1 LAQWTTNLR
10 EAKQGLPQPL
20 WQQLVEI
27 GFDFQSNDPWHRM
40 YQQLKAYVQQYGHC
54 YVPADQPEYNDL
66 YNWQRQQRQAKT
78 LLLPLQVDQLDAIGF
93 SWEAIGDDERRWEA
107 R

>member
-10 EAKQGLPQPL
+10 EIKQGLPQPL

-27 GFDFQSNDPWHRM
+27 GFDFQSDDPWNWM
-40 YQQLKAYVQQYGHC
+40 YQRLKAYVQQYGHC

-66 YNWQRQQRQAKT
+66 YNWQRQQRQAKA
-78 LLLPLQVDQLDAIGF
+78 LLLPSQVGGSVGHA
-93 SWEAIGDDERRWEA
+93 
-107 R
+107 